1 MGEKV
6 YGDISE
12 NKNILGK
19 ITLIIMTAIFP
30 FVIFVH
36 TNKNLILCNV
46 FIIISFLGVLF
57 TIANEFMYN
66 RCTFKNFYYQG

>member
-1 MGEKV
+1 MGIYQKT
-6 YGDISE
+6 
-12 NKNILGK
+12 KNILGK

-46 FIIISFLGVLF
+46 FIIISSLEYYLQLQMNLCITGALLR
-57 TIANEFMYN
+57 I
-66 RCTFKNFYYQG
+66 FYYQG